1 MTVSQSV
8 GGVTKMKADL
18 KILRGRRS
26 SVFLDKVPPLN
37 CSNFRNYNF
46 VMANN
51 GEHEPAQARSKV
63 YKRQSSSPFLKKPL
77 PPPVIHRDEGAPSTS
92 SQYSS
97 IEGDDAPLGGKN
109 ENAIERHLTLVDL
122 VAIGLGGTIG
132 SGLFVLCG
140 LVSHEYAGPAT
151 AISWAIAGFAACLS
165 GCCYAEVSARIPLAG
180 SAYSYSYVSMGEL
193 PAVLAAACLSL
204 EYTAAAAAVARSWGD
219 KCVLWITEE
228 FGDHHW
234 IHNYLNSD
242 GIFSPLAFLISSV
255 TVILLLNGIKESK
268 QVTNF
273 FTALKCALVLFMVT
287 VAFYY
292 TQPSNWTPFLPVQ
305 FGVAGVFRG
314 ATGTFFGYLGFD
326 QVCGMGSEVINPKR
340 DLPLSIM
347 ITLVGV
353 TALYILATFALTGM
367 QPWQEI
373 SSTSGFP
380 AAFYALDAGIVG
392 QITALG
398 EIITLPIV
406 VLITIMAQ
414 PRLQYAMSVDGLL
427 PPLFQELDQH
437 GNLWN
442 STAVAGVLMILTA
455 TLVPFEHLND
465 MVSCAVLCAMSM
477 ADSSLILLWHEP
489 VSDPDSHLAERLM
502 LSFHIASIVTSFA
515 FTRLLDSQFGTA
527 VAFTAGGCTIALVLG
542 LYFWCPKSDI
552 FGGRSSRHH
561 YHKDQIR
568 TDDGYFRTPFLPFL
582 PCLGI
587 FVNWYLIAQL
597 EFIGLVGLIC
607 FLGLAVIYY
616 FAYAVH
622 HSVGNTTGWGHGEEE
637 DTSSV
642 SDESTKLVRTLSL
655 TEMQ

>member
-1 MTVSQSV
+1 
-8 GGVTKMKADL
+8 
-18 KILRGRRS
+18 
-26 SVFLDKVPPLN
+26 
-37 CSNFRNYNF
+37 
-46 VMANN
+46 MANDR
-51 GEHEPAQARSKV
+51 EHEPAHLRSKTI
-63 YKRQSSSPFLKKPL
+63 YKRQSSFLRKPL
-77 PPPVIHRDEGAPSTS
+77 PPPESDEGSST

-97 IEGDDAPLGGKN
+97 IEGDNNKN
-109 ENAIERHLTLVDL
+109 TIERHLTLTDL

-140 LVSHEYAGPAT
+140 LVSHQYAGPAT

-180 SAYSYSYVSMGEL
+180 SAYAYSYVAMGEL

-219 KCVLWITEE
+219 KCVVYITEE
-228 FGDHHW
+228 FGDQHW
-234 IHNYLNSD
+234 VHAYLNSD
-242 GIFSPLAFLISSV
+242 GIFSPLAFVISSV
-255 TVILLLNGIKESK
+255 TVILLLNGVKESK

-273 FTALKCALVLFMVT
+273 FTALKCALVLFMV
-287 VAFYY
+287 VVGFYY
-292 TQPSNWTPFLPVQ
+292 AQPSNWAPFIPVQ
-305 FGVAGVFRG
+305 FGVAGIFRG

-353 TALYILATFALTGM
+353 TTLYIVATFVLTGM
-367 QPWQEI
+367 QPWEDI

-380 AAFYALDAGIVG
+380 AAFYAIDAGIAG

-414 PRLQYAMSVDGLL
+414 PRLQYAMSVDGML
-427 PPLFQELDQH
+427 PPWFQELDQD

-442 STAVAGVLMILTA
+442 STAVAGGLLILIA
-455 TLVPFEHLND
+455 TMVPFAHLND

-489 VSDPDSHLAERLM
+489 VSDPDSDLAEQLM
-502 LSFHIASIVTSFA
+502 LGFHIAAIVTSFA
-515 FTRLLDSQFGTA
+515 FTRLLDSWFGTA
-527 VAFTAGGCTIALVLG
+527 LAYAAGGCMIALACG
-542 LYFWCPKSDI
+542 IYFWCPKSDI
-552 FGGRSSRHH
+552 FGGRSSRHV
-561 YHKDQIR
+561 YHKDQVR

-582 PCLGI
+582 PCLAI
-587 FVNWYLIAQL
+587 FVNWFLIAQL

-607 FLGLAVIYY
+607 FLGLAVLYY
-616 FAYAVH
+616 FAYAAH
-622 HSVGNTTGWGHGEEE
+622 HSVGNTTGWGHDAAMRSNGEEK
-637 DTSSV
+637 DPPLSI
-642 SDESTKLVRTLSL
+642 SDESTKLVQTP
-655 TEMQ
+655 